1 MGGKNVA
8 SPTEVSEQVAMSE
21 AECGDAMASK
31 IQRTIIRG
39 LAASRA

>member
-1 MGGKNVA
+1 MGGKKVA
-8 SPTEVSEQVAMSE
+8 SPTEVSERVAMSE